1 MIRSGR
7 AIYIFMENFQSFTD
21 ILLVCAPLATIS
33 SPAQCNSLDSLC
45 NEFNSRMASLRSH
58 LGYNAVQCLE
68 VTGEWK
74 SSDASIR
81 MGPFF
86 DFFFITIITQALKKH
101 ISKFE
106 CNCFLFLFFFF
117 SLSIALSV
125 IPDSCRGDKHVCG
138 LLLSPIQE

>member
-7 AIYIFMENFQSFTD
+7 AIYIFMEDFQSFTD

-58 LGYNAVQCLE
+58 LENNAVQCLE

-81 MGPFF
+81 LFYF
-86 DFFFITIITQALKKH
+86 TVITQALKKH
-101 ISKFE
+101 ISKCE
-106 CNCFLFLFFFF
+106 CNCFLFFVFF
-117 SLSIALSV
+117 
-125 IPDSCRGDKHVCG
+125 
-138 LLLSPIQE
+138 LLVYCPLRDP